1 MTGAADILVI
11 GAGIAGASVAH
22 ELSGRARVVLLE
34 REDQP
39 GYHSTGRSAALFS
52 ECLGPEMM
60 TAMAAAS
67 RSFLEH
73 PPDGFAAAP
82 LVAPRG
88 ALLIAAP
95 GSESKVALLAADGA
109 RRGTEVRLLDPGQ
122 AVAMAPVL
130 RQELLALA
138 AFEPGA
144 RDIDVDG
151 LLQGYLR
158 GLRGNG
164 GEVVCGAD
172 VRAIEHDSA
181 AWHVTTAKGARF
193 SAPLLI
199 NAAGAWCDDIA
210 GLAGMGRIGLVA
222 KRRTVLIV
230 APPPGADVT
239 GWPAVGDID
248 ESFYFKP
255 EAGRLLISPADATP
269 VPPQD
274 AQPEELDIATAVNR
288 IERATTL
295 EIRRIEHK
303 WAGLRTFT
311 ADGLPAVGFGGQ
323 AEGFFWLAGQGG
335 WGVQTA
341 PAMARLSASLIAGEG
356 IPGDLASLGVSE
368 SDLSPRRFRQAS

>member
-1 MTGAADILVI
+1 M
-11 GAGIAGASVAH
+11 
-22 ELSGRARVVLLE
+22 
-34 REDQP
+34 
-39 GYHSTGRSAALFS
+39 
-52 ECLGPEMM
+52 
-60 TAMAAAS
+60 
-67 RSFLEH
+67 
-73 PPDGFAAAP
+73 
-82 LVAPRG
+82 APRG

-95 GSESKVALLAADGA
+95 GSEPKAEVLAADGA
-109 RRGTEVRLLDPGQ
+109 RRGAEVRLLDPGQ
-122 AVAMAPVL
+122 AVSMVPVL
-130 RQELLALA
+130 RQEFLALA

-158 GLRGNG
+158 GLRKNG

-172 VRAIEHDSA
+172 VCAIERRSA
-181 AWHVTTAKGARF
+181 TWHVTTAKGARF

-210 GLAGMGRIGLVA
+210 GLAGMGRIGLVP
-222 KRRTVLIV
+222 KRRTALIV

-255 EAGRLLISPADATP
+255 EARRLLISPADATP

-288 IERATTL
+288 IERATTM
-295 EIRRIEHK
+295 EIKRIEHK
-303 WAGLRTFT
+303 WAGLRNFT
-311 ADGLPAVGFGGQ
+311 ADGLPAVGLDGE

-341 PAMARLSASLIAGEG
+341 PAMARLSASLIAGDG
-356 IPGDLASLGVSE
+356 IPGDLASRGVNE
-368 SDLSPRRFRQAS
+368 RDLSPGRVRRAS

>member
-1 MTGAADILVI
+1 MTRARDILVI

-22 ELSGRARVVLLE
+22 ELSGRARVLLLE

-52 ECLGPEMM
+52 ECLGPDIMM
-60 TAMAAAS
+60 AMATAS
-67 RSFLEH
+67 RPFLEH

-88 ALLIAAP
+88 VLLIAAP
-95 GSESKVALLAADGA
+95 GSEPKAELLVRDGA
-109 RRGTEVRLLDPGQ
+109 TRGTGVGLLDPGQ
-122 AVAMAPVL
+122 AVSMVPVL
-130 RQELLALA
+130 RQEFVALA

-158 GLRGNG
+158 GLRKNG
-164 GEVVCGAD
+164 GEVICGAD
-172 VRAIEHDSA
+172 VCAVERSSA
-181 AWHVTTAKGARF
+181 TWQVTTAKGARF
-193 SAPLLI
+193 SAALLI

-222 KRRTVLIV
+222 KRRTALIV
-230 APPPGADVT
+230 PPPPGRDVT

-288 IERATTL
+288 IERATTM
-295 EIRRIEHK
+295 EIKHIEHK
-303 WAGLRTFT
+303 WAGLRNFT
-311 ADGLPAVGFGGQ
+311 ADGLPAVGFGAR

-341 PAMARLSASLIAGEG
+341 PAMARLAASLIECAG
-356 IPGDLASLGVSE
+356 IPGDLACRGVSE
-368 SDLSPRRFRQAS
+368 RDLSPRRFRQAS